1 MLVRVTAG
9 LFAAALVVPVF
20 ADPPAVPLT
29 VPARAPVPEKA
40 APEKNDLAKRLAA
53 RVTLEKGF
61 DCPLEEAVKVLATAY
76 DLPVILDPRLGGDGL
91 AMCGA
96 EGHPVKL
103 PKLTNVR
110 LSTVLDLLAEQ
121 VRGKV
126 IVYPDYIKVVPMAH
140 WAYETGVLSTETN
153 PNNPNEEP
161 LLSQQDLVLAK
172 PLTQRAPVNLTF
184 RAKPLSEALEEIAEA
199 TGANVALAP
208 SVPADVR
215 KAPVTAR
222 FANVPV
228 AVAVRTLCELTDTGV
243 IEDLSVLVVTTRER
257 ATARA
262 KEDAQKRRDREPA
275 VVYPPYYGCF
285 AGVQG
290 NLGGCLFS
298 GGGQLGFG
306 GAPNPGAGFGGN
318 PAPGGGGVVGMG
330 MGQPQDDAL
339 KLKAQNEQL
348 RKELEELK
356 KALKK

>member
-1 MLVRVTAG
+1 MLLRATAG

-20 ADPPAVPLT
+20 ADPPAPPLT
-29 VPARAPVPEKA
+29 VPVRAPVPEKA
-40 APEKNDLAKRLAA
+40 AEKSDLAKRLAA
-53 RVTLEKGF
+53 RVTLDKGF

-76 DLPVILDPRLGGDGL
+76 DLPVILDPRLGGGDG
-91 AMCGA
+91 MCGA

-121 VRGKV
+121 VKGKV
-126 IVYPDYIKVVPMAH
+126 IVYPEYLKLVPMAH

-161 LLSQQDLVLAK
+161 PLLSQQDLVLAK
-172 PLTQRAPVNLTF
+172 PLTQRAPVNLAF
-184 RAKPLSEALEEIAEA
+184 RAKPLNEALEDIAEA

-208 SVPADVR
+208 AVPAAVR
-215 KAPVTAR
+215 AAPVTVR

-228 AVAVRTLCELTDTGV
+228 AVAVRTLCELTDTGA
-243 IEDLSVLVVTTRER
+243 IEDGSVVIVTTRER

-275 VVYPPYYGCF
+275 VIYPPYLGF

-290 NLGGCLFS
+290 NLGGVGFA
-298 GGGQLGFG
+298 GG
-306 GAPNPGAGFGGN
+306 PTPT
-318 PAPGGGGVVGMG
+318 G
-330 MGQPQDDAL
+330 MGQPHDPAADL
-339 KLKAQNEQL
+339 IKLKEQNEHL
-348 RKELEELK
+348 RKELEDLK